1 LPDLDDKGSIL
12 SRLNQLIQM
21 RLPQLN
27 GSEDLVKISQ
37 ELLKYQ
43 KQFASLSL
51 LPQEAEKWI
60 NNKLLKRWSRLLAEC
75 QVWEDAR
82 GEILQHLDRLKRLI
96 WNGLDKSMAG
106 RIQNLP
112 EDLKESWIR
121 IAYSSFSGER
131 LDLMDEILQFLEH
144 PALDIPHKQQTKRVL
159 KSLKAIVEIMP
170 EMEERA
176 NRMIYSLR
184 DGNGTAIDPLPPI

>member
-1 LPDLDDKGSIL
+1 
-12 SRLNQLIQM
+12 M
-21 RLPQLN
+21 
-27 GSEDLVKISQ
+27 
-37 ELLKYQ
+37 
-43 KQFASLSL
+43 
-51 LPQEAEKWI
+51 
-60 NNKLLKRWSRLLAEC
+60 AEC
-75 QVWEDAR
+75 QVWEDVR

-106 RIQNLP
+106 KIQNLP

-184 DGNGTAIDPLPPI
+184 EGNGAALDPLPSI